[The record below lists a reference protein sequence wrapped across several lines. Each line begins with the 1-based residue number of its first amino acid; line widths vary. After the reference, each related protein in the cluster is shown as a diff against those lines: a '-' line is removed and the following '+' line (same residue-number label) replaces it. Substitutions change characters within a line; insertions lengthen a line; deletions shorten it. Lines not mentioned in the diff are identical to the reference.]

1 MNAYPSESPNSPN
14 ARSIKRQINQTPDQ
28 SRARSIKSQ
37 INQEPDRRCAGDN
50 IPGQIYLEFMG
61 QPIDPALEALLR
73 KSRSKTAHDHKQGN
87 AY

>member
-14 ARSIKRQINQTPDQ
+14 ARSIKRQIK